1 MSGGHWNY
9 GHDQLFEA
17 ARQIEKMAA
26 QNPYGDEAATLAE
39 FSTAA
44 SVMRRAAIYWRRID
58 WLVSADDSAE
68 SFHRRLQTELTALD
82 AGTFRTLDDEYS
94 DEEETV

>member
-9 GHDQLFEA
+9 GHDNLFEA

-26 QNPYGDEAATLAE
+26 QNPYGDDAATLAE
-39 FSTAA
+39 FSKAA
-44 SVMRRAAIYWRRID
+44 SAMLRAAIYWRRID

-68 SFHRRLQTELTALD
+68 SFHRRLQEELTALD
-82 AGTFRTLDDEYS
+82 AGTFRTPYDEFTDDT
-94 DEEETV
+94 DN